1 MAVDYLSALN
11 AGSGLNNTQI
21 IDSIVNAQKAPEEEQ
36 IKKNIEETNLKI
48 SSLGELKKEINAFN
62 TNIAKVENDQ
72 GITLNS
78 TDTDIVLSS
87 ITGKTLNEF
96 DHSITVSQLATSQVL
111 KYEGFSSTSSTVTA
125 QTLTFSFGSYDNA
138 GTTFTANATENAKY
152 STLTTTVSA
161 GTTISQLA
169 SQINN
174 MKIGVTANVLQ
185 VSAGSYTLEIKAP
198 TGSDRQLK
206 ISSTAGGDSAS
217 TSGTANGTGSYT
229 NVGVEALTGVSISSG
244 TSRIITSA
252 SVSSGSVDGTMDG
265 TYTNIPASGGSGSG
279 ATFNFTISGGSISN
293 LAINNP
299 GAGYVDEEFVRALVV
314 DYEDVEIFVIVDIS
328 EDGGRAPRCGA

>member
-1 MAVDYLSALN
+1 MRVFPLQA
-11 AGSGLNNTQI
+11 
-21 IDSIVNAQKAPEEEQ
+21 
-36 IKKNIEETNLKI
+36 
-48 SSLGELKKEINAFN
+48 
-62 TNIAKVENDQ
+62 
-72 GITLNS
+72 
-78 TDTDIVLSS
+78 
-87 ITGKTLNEF
+87 
-96 DHSITVSQLATSQVL
+96 
-111 KYEGFSSTSSTVTA
+111 STVTA

-229 NVGVEALTGVSISSG
+229 NVGVEALTGVSI
-244 TSRIITSA
+244 
-252 SVSSGSVDGTMDG
+252 
-265 TYTNIPASGGSGSG
+265 Y
-279 ATFNFTISGGSISN
+279 
-293 LAINNP
+293 LL
-299 GAGYVDEEFVRALVV
+299 ELV
-314 DYEDVEIFVIVDIS
+314 EL
-328 EDGGRAPRCGA
+328 